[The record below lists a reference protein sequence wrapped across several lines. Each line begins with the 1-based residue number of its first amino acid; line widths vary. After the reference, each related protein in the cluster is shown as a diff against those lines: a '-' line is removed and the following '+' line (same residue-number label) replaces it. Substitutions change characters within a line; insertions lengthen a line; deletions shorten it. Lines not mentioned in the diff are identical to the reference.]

1 MVHSEHNVD
10 ESLSVLRMGRH
21 QRDDLIQKIEDTVC
35 RITTPFRTNNG
46 FGKIIKLEK
55 ISRGYM
61 SHLYIRHESGKI
73 WDQKNIIFL

>member
-55 ISRGYM
+55 ISRGYISLICTFVM
-61 SHLYIRHESGKI
+61 NPEKSGIRKI
-73 WDQKNIIFL
+73 